1 MVGTG
6 RKPKTEQ
13 QFVVAE
19 VDEAPKKKCVR
30 DKESAASV
38 FVLFR
43 VFSRFFFPSLFFLL
57 IFSFK

>member
-43 VFSRFFFPSLFFLL
+43 VFSRFFFPLP
-57 IFSFK
+57 IFSFNF